1 VNDYP
6 LPPWL
11 AAPDI
16 ERYSIGWRTGAGEE
30 LYDRFYQWFSKL
42 TDDEA
47 EDFADRHPEPE
58 QWQGQYA
65 MIRAH
70 PWK

>member
-1 VNDYP
+1 MDDQP

-16 ERYSIGWRTGAGEE
+16 PRGSIGWRMGLGED
-30 LYDRFYQWFSKL
+30 LYDTFYQWFSKQ
-42 TDDEA
+42 TDEQAA
-47 EDFADRHPEPE
+47 EFARLNPEPE
-58 QWQGQYA
+58 EWHGQYA